1 MTYEQA
7 THFAQTW
14 GLLILVILF
23 VGAALY
29 ALWPGNKEK
38 FQHAAVRMIHLSKPT
53 RRLILEVLVVHSL
66 IQRVMW

>member
-14 GLLILVILF
+14 GLLILVLLF

-38 FQHAAVRMIHLSKPT
+38 FRHAARTPL
-53 RRLILEVLVVHSL
+53 RDEDDDGR
-66 IQRVMW
+66 QD